1 MALVLVRNFA
11 AMIVLMAAGAAYAR
25 AETPAAFCQRIG
37 TDDAAR
43 PIPEALVPA
52 VNALF
57 DLRMP
62 ADEAVATTVFRCA
75 GGRVTV
81 CTTGA
86 NLPCGKANTSRKAN
100 PGMRWW
106 CHDNPDTRFIPA
118 AATGRDTIYAW
129 RCRDGEPMVVRQRLH
144 VDPRGFVAEFWKV
157 LHLGPQ
163 PTTPANSWL
172 VIPWL

>member
-1 MALVLVRNFA
+1 MRRRTEWLT
-11 AMIVLMAAGAAYAR
+11 AMVIVLAAGWGGSTD
-25 AETPAAFCQRIG
+25 AETPAALCRRVG
-37 TDDAAR
+37 TDDTAR

-52 VNALF
+52 VNATF
-57 DLRMP
+57 SMRML

-75 GGRVTV
+75 SGRVTV

-86 NLPCGKANTSRKAN
+86 NLPCGKADISRKAN

-118 AATGRDTIYAW
+118 SATGHETIYAW
-129 RCRDGEPMVVRQRLH
+129 RCRDGEPLIVRQTRH
-144 VDPRGFVAEFWKV
+144 ADPRGFVAEYWKV
-157 LHLGPQ
+157 LPRPSE